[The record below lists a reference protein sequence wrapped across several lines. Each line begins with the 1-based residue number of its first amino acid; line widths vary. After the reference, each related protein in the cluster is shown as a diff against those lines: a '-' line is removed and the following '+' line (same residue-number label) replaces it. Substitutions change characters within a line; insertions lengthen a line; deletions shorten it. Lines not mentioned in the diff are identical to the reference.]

1 MQISPWIRVN
11 GSLNRRVLDRWMGL
25 VLAYCISHAGVTILR
40 ISTRFNLMQP
50 IHVRTLLEY
59 LQELE
64 CIRLKTMRKQS
75 VTTMWSAYE
84 SPVIGKLSSM
94 PVKFI
99 FHVSLSHFLHTE
111 LATDLDS
118 NDSVFVEVM
127 PDALIKLS
135 LFIGDKKY
143 STDFIKLTMNQSAW
157 STLFLK
163 SYRIYW
169 NIQRLYTNYTD

>member
-64 CIRLKTMRKQS
+64 CIRLKTMRRQS
-75 VTTMWSAYE
+75 ATTLWSTYE
-84 SPVIGKLSSM
+84 SPVIGM
-94 PVKFI
+94 C
-99 FHVSLSHFLHTE
+99 
-111 LATDLDS
+111 
-118 NDSVFVEVM
+118 
-127 PDALIKLS
+127 
-135 LFIGDKKY
+135 
-143 STDFIKLTMNQSAW
+143 
-157 STLFLK
+157 
-163 SYRIYW
+163 
-169 NIQRLYTNYTD
+169 